1 MRMPQAADSTVRGI
15 PDLVSFLLGT
25 YNAGEHI
32 AQTLDTMLA
41 QTYSPMEIIVVDDGS
56 TDNTLEVL
64 RSYGDRIKV
73 IAQPNGG
80 VSASRNTGLRHARG
94 EFIALMDHDDLCFPE
109 RIAMEVAFL
118 RQHPDIGLV
127 STEFSGF
134 DANGPLAEI
143 YSPYYYTQCNRS
155 KGWPKGHFPE
165 ATEFDVGPYLVPPS
179 PTPVMTP
186 VYMGEIYQAM
196 ASGNLVHPPTAVF
209 RAHLIEAAGEF
220 DPKAKMMC
228 DWEWL
233 IRMSKVTRFAYI
245 DRPTLNYRRSSFQVS
260 SERYNKTASLD
271 TIYVAERA
279 VALDPDL
286 WKYRRHI
293 FRPHLAITILDA
305 AYANAE
311 TRPILALQLLGK
323 AIVRYHWFDGYAFSV
338 LVKAL
343 TPNALL
349 RVVRRIRG
357 THLPR

>member
-1 MRMPQAADSTVRGI
+1 MPEAADSTMRGI
-15 PDLVSFLLGT
+15 PDLVSFLIGT

-32 AQTLDTMLA
+32 AQTLDTVLA

-56 TDNTLEVL
+56 TDNTLDVL
-64 RSYGDRIKV
+64 RSYGDRIQIV
-73 IAQPNGG
+73 AQPNGG
-80 VSASRNTGLRHARG
+80 VSASRNTGIRAARG

-134 DANGPLAEI
+134 DENGPLAEI
-143 YSPYYYTQCNRS
+143 YSPYYYSQCDRS

-165 ATEFDVGPYLVPPS
+165 ETTFDVGPYLVPPS
-179 PTPVMTP
+179 PVPLMTP

-196 ASGNLVHPPTAVF
+196 ASGNLVHPPTIVF

-245 DRPTLNYRRSSFQVS
+245 DRPTLSYRRSSFQVS
-260 SERYNKTASLD
+260 SERYRKTARLD
-271 TIYVAERA
+271 TIYVAERT
-279 VALDPDL
+279 VELDPDL
-286 WKYRRHI
+286 WAKHKDI
-293 FRPHLAITILDA
+293 FRPHLAETILDA

-311 TRPILALQLLGK
+311 ARPRLALQLLGK
-323 AIVRYHWFDGYAFSV
+323 VIVRYHWFDRYALNV
-338 LVKAL
+338 LIKAL
-343 TPNALL
+343 TPNKLL
-349 RVVRRIRG
+349 STIRRIRG
-357 THLPR
+357 IKPPR